1 MQFPIKMKE
10 LREAPKQAHL
20 TMKNVSRMIN
30 TFERMEINWSNHGI
44 FKL

>member
-1 MQFPIKMKE
+1 MKE

-30 TFERMEINWSNHGI
+30 TESKEW
-44 FKL
+44 KLIGQTMGSLSYSV